1 MGEKTTYE
9 LRADLE
15 RDFVAALLAGLA
27 RRDCDPGDALA
38 VCPVEML
45 TEGGIPW
52 AIYRAIEQMQADGLR
67 PTVHGVYAHIMADK
81 KAGGKG
87 WPDIGAE
94 DVAAMACSNF
104 GYDDGI
110 RHYAALVRREGLKRK
125 AESALV
131 ALVTNAQRYG
141 NDPAEMAMALTAL
154 AVEMEGGAPEICA
167 MADLVARVR
176 ESVENGSAAKP
187 LPMPWA
193 TLNRVLKGG
202 LVPGELAVLAARPG
216 IGKTALAGCL
226 AVETARAGKGVLFV
240 SREVRDVTLAS
251 RMMAREGRIDA
262 RYFRQGIERAEN
274 ILPAIRNAEQAL
286 APLPLRIVEKSTAPM
301 TPREVRRLAKT
312 TANLGLVIIDYL
324 QLLTPDQ
331 KHNSREREV
340 ADMSRCMK
348 QLALDCDC
356 PVLLLSQLNRRVEE
370 SDRCPMLSD
379 LRESGAIEQDADIV
393 MFLHTKRSNLGL
405 PVTPVQVE
413 VAKGRSSGTGT
424 AYLTFEKP
432 FANFAVDRNAESW
445 RAKTRREGN
454 DL

>member
-1 MGEKTTYE
+1 MAMQNTFE
-9 LRADLE
+9 LRAALE
-15 RDFVAALLAGLA
+15 RDFIAALLTGLA
-27 RRDCDPGDALA
+27 RRACTPDDALD
-38 VCPVEML
+38 VCPVDML
-45 TEGGIPW
+45 TEGGLPW
-52 AIYRAIEQMQADGLR
+52 AVYRAVAEMHERGLR
-67 PTVHGVYAHIMADK
+67 PTVDGIYAHITADRQT
-81 KAGGKG
+81 GGNG
-87 WPDIGAE
+87 WPDIS
-94 DVAAMACSNF
+94 AADIADLCISLF
-104 GYDDGI
+104 GFDSGV
-110 RHYAALVRREGLKRK
+110 RHYAALARREGLKRR
-125 AESALV
+125 AEIALT
-131 ALVTNAQRYG
+131 ALVTDAQRYG
-141 NDPAEMAMALTAL
+141 NDPSEMAGALTAL
-154 AVEMEGGAPEICA
+154 AGELEGGAPESHTL
-167 MADLVARVR
+167 ADLMARVR
-176 ESVENGSAAKP
+176 QAVENGSAAKP
-187 LPMPWA
+187 LPTPWD
-193 TLNRVLKGG
+193 TVNRVLKGG

-226 AVETARAGKGVLFV
+226 AVETARAGHGVLFV
-240 SREVRDVTLAS
+240 SREVRDTTLAG

-262 RYFRQGIERAEN
+262 RCFRQGIERAEN
-274 ILPAIRNAEQAL
+274 VLPAIRDAERAL

-312 TANLGLVIIDYL
+312 TANLGLVVVDYL

-393 MFLHTKRSNLGL
+393 MFLHTRRANLGL
-405 PVTPVQVE
+405 PIAPVQLE

-432 FANFAVDRNAESW
+432 FANFVVDKHAESW
-445 RAKTRREGN
+445 RAQTRREENG
-454 DL
+454 L

>member
-1 MGEKTTYE
+1 MSNTYE
-9 LRADLE
+9 LRAELE
-15 RDFVAALLAGLA
+15 RDFAAALLTGLA
-27 RRDCDPGDALA
+27 RRACTPDDALD
-38 VCPVEML
+38 VCPLDML
-45 TEGGIPW
+45 TEGSVPW
-52 AIYRAIEQMQADGLR
+52 AAYRAVAEMHARGLR
-67 PTVHGVYAHIMADK
+67 PTVDGIYAHITADRQ
-81 KAGGKG
+81 AGGKG
-87 WPDIGAE
+87 WPDISAADIAE
-94 DVAAMACSNF
+94 LCISPF
-104 GYDDGI
+104 GFDDGV
-110 RHYAALVRREGLKRK
+110 RHYAALARREGLKRR
-125 AESALV
+125 AEIALT
-131 ALVTNAQRYG
+131 ALVTDAQRYG
-141 NDPAEMAMALTAL
+141 NDPSEMAGALTSL
-154 AVEMEGGAPEICA
+154 ATELEGGAPEECTLA
-167 MADLVARVR
+167 GVLERVVAA
-176 ESVENGSAAKP
+176 VENGSAAKP
-187 LPMPWA
+187 LPTPWD
-193 TLNRVLKGG
+193 TVNRVLKGG

-240 SREVRDVTLAS
+240 SREVKDTTLVS
-251 RMMAREGRIDA
+251 RMLAREGRIDS
-262 RYFRQGIERAEN
+262 RYFRQGIERAAN
-274 ILPAIRNAEQAL
+274 ILPAIRDAAASLAL
-286 APLPLRIVEKSTAPM
+286 LPLRIVEKSTVPM
-301 TPREVRRLAKT
+301 TPREVRRLAKNT
-312 TANLGLVIIDYL
+312 TALGLVVVDYL